1 MSKSKTPKSNATEK
15 AINVTRVAKR
25 LGWVSTDD
33 PDEAINTLTKEAEKM
48 KENVYKYLESLANLG
63 RNFCYENQ
71 PSCIKCPMK
80 DGCKYR
86 TSHGMDKKKG
96 FLRRR

>member
-1 MSKSKTPKSNATEK
+1 
-15 AINVTRVAKR
+15 
-25 LGWVSTDD
+25 
-33 PDEAINTLTKEAEKM
+33 M

-63 RNFCYENQ
+63 GNFCYENE

-86 TSHGMDKKKG
+86 TLHGMNKKKG